1 MEARITSA
9 GTTHRAAALIAEAT
23 APVIS
28 RGTGS
33 VYCFATVSATFFV
46 APPNP
51 RGFFGEDT
59 FSIIVLSR
67 FIYFLFA
74 KQSCHSSMD
83 KVRISFS
90 SRYIEITLPRIAFV
104 NKNIRL
110 PSDPGWTRPV
120 RDANSICE
128 YSRKRTRVNL
138 LSLGRRFLTRR
149 LFEHGEST
157 FFEPISNFVQNSN
170 PQETRQFPSPSVF
183 PSSTRFVVAP

>member
-46 APPNP
+46 GPSNP

-67 FIYFLFA
+67 FIYFPREAIVSFVDG
-74 KQSCHSSMD
+74 QS
-83 KVRISFS
+83 
-90 SRYIEITLPRIAFV
+90 
-104 NKNIRL
+104 
-110 PSDPGWTRPV
+110 
-120 RDANSICE
+120 
-128 YSRKRTRVNL
+128 
-138 LSLGRRFLTRR
+138 
-149 LFEHGEST
+149 
-157 FFEPISNFVQNSN
+157 SNFFFFSIH
-170 PQETRQFPSPSVF
+170 
-183 PSSTRFVVAP
+183 

>member
-1 MEARITSA
+1 
-9 GTTHRAAALIAEAT
+9 
-23 APVIS
+23 
-28 RGTGS
+28 
-33 VYCFATVSATFFV
+33 
-46 APPNP
+46 
-51 RGFFGEDT
+51 
-59 FSIIVLSR
+59 
-67 FIYFLFA
+67 
-74 KQSCHSSMD
+74 MD

-170 PQETRQFPSPSVF
+170 PQETRQFPSPPFF
-183 PSSTRFVVAP
+183 PLPPDSSLRHKSASFSRTRDSCEKLERNEK